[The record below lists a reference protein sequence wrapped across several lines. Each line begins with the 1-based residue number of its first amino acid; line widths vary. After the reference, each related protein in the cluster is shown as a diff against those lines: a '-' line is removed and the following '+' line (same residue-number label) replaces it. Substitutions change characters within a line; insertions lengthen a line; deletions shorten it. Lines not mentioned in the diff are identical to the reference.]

1 MPQIQQMQQQQY
13 YAMPQYQMYQQQ
25 QAMQQQNAMV
35 VDEYNARQQ
44 VKGHDNQMQQQY
56 NTQHINQC
64 DAVNSNTIISHINYD
79 MQQPNEETEC
89 NISPLMRWCID
100 NKFETYH
107 DTLFYL
113 CQLESP
119 HEFKDLKENDLND
132 IAEQYLG
139 LKFAKKNQFIQAI
152 KDYVKMHSFQ
162 QPQQAQH
169 NQYVTPQ
176 SQDDHCSNNHNNEYR
191 NNFIP
196 DADSNS
202 CSNNYGGYHNG
213 YHSENQRHNPTINWN
228 K

>member
-1 MPQIQQMQQQQY
+1 MP
-13 YAMPQYQMYQQQ
+13 AMPPQLQYKMYQQQ
-25 QAMQQQNAMV
+25 QAISMNMTSRMQQQNAMV
-35 VDEYNARQQ
+35 VDEYNPREQ

-56 NTQHINQC
+56 N
-64 DAVNSNTIISHINYD
+64 SNTIISQINYD

-139 LKFAKKNQFIQAI
+139 LKFAKKNQFIQ
-152 KDYVKMHSFQ
+152 
-162 QPQQAQH
+162 
-169 NQYVTPQ
+169 
-176 SQDDHCSNNHNNEYR
+176 
-191 NNFIP
+191 
-196 DADSNS
+196 
-202 CSNNYGGYHNG
+202 
-213 YHSENQRHNPTINWN
+213 
-228 K
+228 

>member
-56 NTQHINQC
+56 
-64 DAVNSNTIISHINYD
+64 NSNTIISHINYD

-139 LKFAKKNQFIQAI
+139 LKFAKKISLSKPLKIMLKCIHF
-152 KDYVKMHSFQ
+152 
-162 QPQQAQH
+162 
-169 NQYVTPQ
+169 
-176 SQDDHCSNNHNNEYR
+176 NNHNK
-191 NNFIP
+191 
-196 DADSNS
+196 
-202 CSNNYGGYHNG
+202 HNIINML
-213 YHSENQRHNPTINWN
+213 HLNHKMITVAIIITMNIEIISFLMQIQIHVVIITVVTIMDIIR
-228 K
+228 KIRDIIRQ